1 MAKNDN
7 ISEAYKESLANKAG
21 LDYRNFSKK
30 QKRKFTKNVEKQ
42 INQLGYNPKTIS
54 DDQLNALNKKIDA
67 IQLAEKNYPK
77 AEDWFDFGKNVA
89 RNYSDQFKES
99 GGSFIK
105 NIQNLFEQGIY
116 SGFPGIED
124 EMPPDRISGGGDG
137 VVTRRRKSNTGL
149 LDDRDFDNQGRR
161 DEEGTGGTGGT
172 RTAEEI
178 RQSAEQKLNDAYL
191 GSSDM
196 SALQSSYSAYT
207 DLEELPR
214 FQFDDTYAPDS
225 EGYRDI
231 PGYLLD
237 AARGTL
243 GAFGATKPLEE
254 YTPSS
259 DFQLMGQEA
268 RSRRDLGLD
277 QETKSLMTDQMDRAY
292 NYDVTNIRN
301 MSGGSGGVALANLGG
316 ASARYNDAAANMG
329 ALDAQIK
336 AQNRQ
341 DFYNAARAGE
351 AVNRQIFEDQRAID
365 MLDKQAGGALLSDSI
380 DSIQHRKEYE
390 DTYKKP
396 GSPYYE
402 YMKEL
407 TLGNRMN
414 RDLMEFGEEQ
424 NMARYARTLLGNEN
438 QLQEEI
444 AERERGRRNTI
455 EQFKKKAEE
464 EGYATSPQTAEEFD
478 SYDGQPI
485 VDINQPLSDQEM
497 FGSLN
502 DPSQFGISQNNR
514 ENKIKQAVEN
524 QNKVLP
530 EFGYSRNQMNEM
542 SSDERREKGI
552 RRVSRHPVPYQT
564 DKDGKIIYDKNER
577 PVLNYKD
584 YEWIPNPQY
593 DPSKPNEGANTQYS
607 IFDKKT
613 GRLLPPTNIFSK
625 REDIPNE
632 IDPNLLTS
640 ASEDTIRKEYSQ
652 KKQALMEELYLKD
665 EKEYNKRL
673 KALEEEEKQAIKSA
687 AKYKQSN
694 NKAFTP
700 KNNQS
705 IQQFTEDY
713 GFPMR
718 AELTPLQKKEEER
731 KRKRW
736 EKQNKKIQSAK

>member
-7 ISEAYKESLANKAG
+7 INEAYLQLIAKKSGIDYNSLSRKEKSQFAKSVEQQIVKAGYDPSTINKSQLNQAAQEIDYGQVERDWYKFTGKITPKEKFKPEVLFKKQLADLGEENNFLLESDFYKDVAGKEFASDMNRQIMDDLARESLQDNRVVSGKDFEERG
-21 LDYRNFSKK
+21 KWPYEESYRSKPK
-30 QKRKFTKNVEKQ
+30 VRQARE
-42 INQLGYNPKTIS
+42 IPQLKT
-54 DDQLNALNKKIDA
+54 
-67 IQLAEKNYPK
+67 
-77 AEDWFDFGKNVA
+77 NVA
-89 RNYSDQFKES
+89 LTDDENVIKGDSERT
-99 GGSFIK
+99 GGTS
-105 NIQNLFEQGIY
+105 
-116 SGFPGIED
+116 
-124 EMPPDRISGGGDG
+124 
-137 VVTRRRKSNTGL
+137 
-149 LDDRDFDNQGRR
+149 
-161 DEEGTGGTGGT
+161 GTGGTGGT
-172 RTAEEI
+172 GDTRTPEQI

-196 SALQSSYSAYT
+196 TALQSSYSAYT

-237 AARGTL
+237 AARGTI

-424 NMARYARTLLGNEN
+424 NMARYARTLLSNEN

-497 FGSLN
+497 FASLN
-502 DPSQFGISQNNR
+502 DPSQFGISQ
-514 ENKIKQAVEN
+514 ADM
-524 QNKVLP
+524 
-530 EFGYSRNQMNEM
+530 SQM
-542 SSDERREKGI
+542 SDEALAEQGIERVPKTRTRTKADGTTEEIKYFDYNLREEMDADSDENI
-552 RRVSRHPVPYQT
+552 ELSRIE
-564 DKDGKIIYDKNER
+564 D
-577 PVLNYKD
+577 
-584 YEWIPNPQY
+584 
-593 DPSKPNEGANTQYS
+593 
-607 IFDKKT
+607 
-613 GRLLPPTNIFSK
+613 NIN
-625 REDIPNE
+625 R
-632 IDPNLLTS
+632 
-640 ASEDTIRKEYSQ
+640 EYSQ

-700 KNNQS
+700 KNN
-705 IQQFTEDY
+705 
-713 GFPMR
+713 
-718 AELTPLQKKEEER
+718 
-731 KRKRW
+731 
-736 EKQNKKIQSAK
+736 